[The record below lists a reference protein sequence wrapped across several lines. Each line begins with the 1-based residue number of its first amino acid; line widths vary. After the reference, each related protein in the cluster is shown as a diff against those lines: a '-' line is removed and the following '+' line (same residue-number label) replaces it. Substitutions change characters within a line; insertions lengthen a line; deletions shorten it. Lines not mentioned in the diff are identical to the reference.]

1 MYRAFNVHITDQEI
15 DTLLKNSNQVYDD
28 FLLISHSHKQYIQQS
43 LDNFLLPNNSIDV
56 QSLEQDWF
64 PSVDA
69 HVFISHSHKDIE
81 LVQKFEKW
89 LYQQFG
95 IKCFVDSKVWGYA
108 NDLLKKL
115 DDKYSLFCTEH
126 NINTYYY
133 EKTIISSSHVHMM
146 LATALLKMI
155 DKIDYIFFLNTPQ
168 SLSLNNIHQ
177 FTYSP
182 WIYYELLLLKFI
194 RKNKIKRLTEQERR
208 KSFSIEAENL
218 AMSFPVDIKNLCK
231 LSRDNL
237 YAWENHMMSH
247 KNTPYSALEQLDL
260 LFPDVKLTDN
270 LSKRGRIYG

>member
-1 MYRAFNVHITDQEI
+1 MYRAFNVEI
-15 DTLLKNSNQVYDD
+15 VDNEMDSLLRNSNQLYNN
-28 FLLISHSHKQYIQQS
+28 FFAMHIFHKQNIQKS
-43 LDNFLLPNNSIDV
+43 LNNFLLPDNSIDV
-56 QSLEQDWF
+56 AYLEKDWF

-81 LVQKFEKW
+81 LVEKFEQW
-89 LYQQFG
+89 LYQRFG

-182 WIYYELLLLKFI
+182 WIYYELSLL
-194 RKNKIKRLTEQERR
+194 
-208 KSFSIEAENL
+208 
-218 AMSFPVDIKNLCK
+218 
-231 LSRDNL
+231 
-237 YAWENHMMSH
+237 
-247 KNTPYSALEQLDL
+247 
-260 LFPDVKLTDN
+260 
-270 LSKRGRIYG
+270 